1 MRGTIEF
8 ETATR
13 EMTDPLNSSTMAGGW
28 PCGKADL
35 MTTHSNTPSPE
46 GDKPPSFGIGTLL
59 FAVILVVLLFFL
71 LQSMRSHRFFR
82 GGRVH
87 PNGSIGP

>member
-1 MRGTIEF
+1 
-8 ETATR
+8 
-13 EMTDPLNSSTMAGGW
+13 MAGGW

-35 MTTHSNTPSPE
+35 MTTHSNTPAPE

-59 FAVILVVLLFFL
+59 FAVVLAVIFFL
-71 LQSMRSHRFFR
+71 VQGMVRHRFFR
-82 GGRVH
+82 GGRVN